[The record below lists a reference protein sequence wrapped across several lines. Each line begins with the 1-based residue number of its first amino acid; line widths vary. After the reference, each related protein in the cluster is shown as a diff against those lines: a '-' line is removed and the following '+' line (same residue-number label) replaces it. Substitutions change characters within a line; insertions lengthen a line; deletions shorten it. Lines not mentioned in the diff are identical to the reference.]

1 MAERAHLRLE
11 EFSDRE
17 LLLALND
24 ACQHGDDGWAS
35 AREVAA
41 RIGLDGLDPHRAV
54 AQRLSW
60 QVRYG
65 SVERE
70 FLRDEHGNIRY
81 HKSGQPMY
89 TQNWRLS
96 EAGRLAAFGKL
107 RQADENAL
115 GRLEDGQMLV
125 LTRWLTQ
132 RTHANGISPV
142 TSKLV
147 EREWRYGLAQGRR

>member
-1 MAERAHLRLE
+1 LADRAHLRLE

-17 LLLALND
+17 LLMAL
-24 ACQHGDDGWAS
+24 DDVCGKGEGWAS

-41 RIGLDGLDPHRAV
+41 HIGIDGEDPHRAV
-54 AQRLSW
+54 SQRLSW
-60 QVRYG
+60 QVRFG

-70 FLRDEHGNIRY
+70 FARDEHGNIRY
-81 HKSGQPMY
+81 NRHGKPMY

-96 EAGRLAAFGKL
+96 DAGRTAAFGKL
-107 RQADENAL
+107 RKADETAL
-115 GRLEDGQMLV
+115 GRLEEGQMLV

-132 RTHANGISPV
+132 RTHANGASPV

-147 EREWRYGLAQGRR
+147 EREWRYGVAQGKR